1 MTQQTANRFWDKH
14 YRNFTQRRV
23 NPVMVEIASGLAPAT
38 ALDLGCGG
46 GGDTLWLA
54 RAGWRVTAVDLSATA
69 TARLAEA
76 ARELGLDHLVHAERH
91 DLASTF
97 PDGSFDLVTA
107 LYFHSPFDLPRARV
121 LRTAARALTP
131 GGRLLVVDHGSIA
144 PVVVE
149 PGSRRPPPHAA
160 RGRRRPRARPG
171 RLVDRAGRLT
181 PPDRHRTGW
190 SDGRGRGQ
198 RPVDKG
204 TLVKATRRR
213 DRRPPRTGTSEK
225 DVLLGFLDYLR
236 ACVAAKVEGVAE
248 PQVRTPG
255 VASGTNLLGL
265 VNHLTH
271 VERATLLGE
280 RVTDWQATF
289 RAAPI
294 APSLRWALTHL
305 IEETGRHAG
314 HADILR
320 ELIDGTTGR

>member
-1 MTQQTANRFWDKH
+1 M
-14 YRNFTQRRV
+14 
-23 NPVMVEIASGLAPAT
+23 
-38 ALDLGCGG
+38 
-46 GGDTLWLA
+46 
-54 RAGWRVTAVDLSATA
+54 
-69 TARLAEA
+69 
-76 ARELGLDHLVHAERH
+76 
-91 DLASTF
+91 
-97 PDGSFDLVTA
+97 
-107 LYFHSPFDLPRARV
+107 
-121 LRTAARALTP
+121 
-131 GGRLLVVDHGSIA
+131 
-144 PVVVE
+144 
-149 PGSRRPPPHAA
+149 
-160 RGRRRPRARPG
+160 
-171 RLVDRAGRLT
+171 
-181 PPDRHRTGW
+181 
-190 SDGRGRGQ
+190 
-198 RPVDKG
+198 
-204 TLVKATRRR
+204 KATRRR

-255 VASGTNLLGL
+255 VPSGTNLLGL

-289 RAAPI
+289 HADPGDTVDDVLAAYREATTRANEAVRAAPI